1 MTKYYNNEAHSA
13 EDENMQDFIFNWEEG
28 GFNTVVAETVEEA
41 KIKILEEWG
50 NHGSLKPRMDTVKAV
65 SQKELNS
72 WYRLFD

>member
-28 GFNTVVAETVEEA
+28 GFNTVVAETVEEV